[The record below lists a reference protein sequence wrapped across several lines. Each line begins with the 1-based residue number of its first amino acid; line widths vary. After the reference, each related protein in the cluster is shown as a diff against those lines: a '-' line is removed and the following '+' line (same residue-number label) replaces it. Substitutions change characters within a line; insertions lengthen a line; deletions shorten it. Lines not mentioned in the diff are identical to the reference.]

1 MAALAY
7 LFPPLTGLLAY
18 ALGRDERARWHG
30 LQSVA
35 VGFAWPALIYA
46 AFNAGGPGAAG
57 SLAGAVG
64 TRVTFA
70 LGGLIWIGFFV
81 LTVIGRDP
89 RLPGGRRLR
98 SLAAS
103 TPSG

>member
-35 VGFAWPALIYA
+35 FGFAWPALIYA
-46 AFNAGGPGAAG
+46 A
-57 SLAGAVG
+57 SLIGAVG

-70 LGGLIWIGFFV
+70 LGALIWIGFLV

>member
-18 ALGRDERARWHG
+18 AIGRDERARWHG
-30 LQSVA
+30 LQSV
-35 VGFAWPALIYA
+35 VFGFAWPALIYA
-46 AFNAGGPGAAG
+46 A

-70 LGGLIWIGFFV
+70 LGVLIWIGFFV

>member
-7 LFPPLTGLLAY
+7 VLPPLTGLLTY

-30 LQSVA
+30 LQSV
-35 VGFAWPALIYA
+35 VFGFAWPGLIYA
-46 AFNAGGPGAAG
+46 A

-64 TRVTFA
+64 TRATFA
-70 LGGLIWIGFFV
+70 LGALIWIGFLAF
-81 LTVIGRDP
+81 TVAGRDP

-98 SLAAS
+98 SLVA

>member
-7 LFPPLTGLLAY
+7 LLPPLTGLLTY

-30 LQSVA
+30 LQSV
-35 VGFAWPALIYA
+35 VFGFAWPVLIYA
-46 AFNAGGPGAAG
+46 A
-57 SLAGAVG
+57 SLAGATG

-70 LGGLIWIGFFV
+70 AGALTWIGFFG
-81 LTVIGRDP
+81 LTVIGRNP

-98 SLAAS
+98 SLVA